1 MFYFASLSLL
11 SVTTVSST
19 YTQPFGSIH
28 TCELPR
34 TGGACVC
41 SPLGA
46 ASVWKCS
53 HCDSFPRKMVKRP
66 QSWRWV
72 HLRGRCR
79 LQHRFVEVLH
89 LVSANNGK
97 YVRGILHYVRDR
109 NTDSQE
115 SRNGCQRA
123 VFYTSPIRH
132 KDMPFAVFGV
142 CYVSWE
148 EAEHLYVPQNC
159 I

>member
-1 MFYFASLSLL
+1 M
-11 SVTTVSST
+11 SST

-34 TGGACVC
+34 TGRACVC

-123 VFYTSPIRH
+123 VFYIDVKPVPYGIRTCLLRCLGSATFLGKKRSICTYRKTAFSTS
-132 KDMPFAVFGV
+132 
-142 CYVSWE
+142 
-148 EAEHLYVPQNC
+148 
-159 I
+159 